1 MKFIT
6 HLIIFLFPL
15 LISAQYP
22 ESGIKIRTITAGVNL
37 DDINDTESI
46 HKAIEFLNNAR
57 EKYSVEGY
65 EVQTIRIATQNF
77 HLYSDATIAANI
89 IFLKKIDEIAK
100 KHNVEV
106 SIGQIL
112 PPNTY
117 SQEAS
122 LLAIKII
129 NNTERINFSIPI
141 SSKEL
146 GVMPKSIQS
155 AAETIMAIAQNS
167 ERGMGNFRFTASANV
182 PPGTP
187 FFPAAYHEGE
197 NNFSIGLES
206 PNAIKKSFS
215 KGWFDENSK
224 ETLKKDLDSLLK
236 PIENIAI
243 DIDETF
249 DGYKYHGIDTSPA
262 PGLDASIGDAIEE
275 LSRTPFGEPAT
286 LRACAMIT
294 DVLKSIDVKRCG
306 YSGLMLPVMEDRTLA
321 KRAMEGRY
329 DVHELLLYSAVSG
342 TGLDVVPLPGNISM
356 DKISGLLQ
364 DIAALSLKYEDK
376 ALSARLFIV
385 PGKDKGY
392 YFYSDN
398 PYLTGCTIMNLD

>member
-1 MKFIT
+1 MKIVSQ
-6 HLIIFLFPL
+6 LILILFPI

-22 ESGIKIRTITAGVNL
+22 ESGIKIRTITAGINL
-37 DDINDTESI
+37 EDINDTESI
-46 HKAIEFLNNAR
+46 DKAVEFLNRAR
-57 EKYSVEGY
+57 EKYTVAGY

-77 HLYSDATIAANI
+77 HLYAEPTIAANI
-89 IFLKKIDEIAK
+89 IYLKKIDALAK
-100 KHNVEV
+100 KYNVEI

-112 PPNTY
+112 PPDTY

-141 SSKEL
+141 SSKES
-146 GVMPKSIQS
+146 GVMPKSIQA

-167 ERGMGNFRFTASANV
+167 ERGIGNFRFTASANV

-206 PNAIKKSFS
+206 PNALKKSLT
-215 KGWFDENSK
+215 KGWFDERSK
-224 ETLKKDLDSLLK
+224 EILKNDLDSLFK
-236 PIENIAI
+236 PIENVAI

-275 LSRTPFGEPAT
+275 LSGSPFGEPST
-286 LRACAMIT
+286 LRACSMIT
-294 DVLKSIDVKRCG
+294 DVLKSIDVKN
-306 YSGLMLPVMEDRTLA
+306 VDT
-321 KRAMEGRY
+321 
-329 DVHELLLYSAVSG
+329 
-342 TGLDVVPLPGNISM
+342 
-356 DKISGLLQ
+356 Q
-364 DIAALSLKYEDK
+364 DLCC
-376 ALSARLFIV
+376 LF
-385 PGKDKGY
+385 
-392 YFYSDN
+392 
-398 PYLTGCTIMNLD
+398 